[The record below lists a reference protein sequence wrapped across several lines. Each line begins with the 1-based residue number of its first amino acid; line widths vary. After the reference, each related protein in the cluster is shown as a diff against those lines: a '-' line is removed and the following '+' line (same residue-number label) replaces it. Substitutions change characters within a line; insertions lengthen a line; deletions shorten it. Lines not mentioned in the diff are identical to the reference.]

1 MCELKV
7 VLNGKE
13 IFYECIYAKTIDG
26 KVLLKDVLGSVK
38 EFPNCYIEEVNIGRK
53 TLMLKSVEDQPRS
66 LVGRI
71 RIKYLRQ
78 ISQILRE
85 HPKGLTITE
94 VSKKLNINKNS
105 VSTYLG
111 FMLQIGLVELRSVG
125 IVKMYFAAE

>member
-53 TLMLKSVEDQPRS
+53 TLMLKSVEDQSRS

-71 RIKYLRQ
+71 VPLKVNKPD
-78 ISQILRE
+78 SSKT
-85 HPKGLTITE
+85 PKE
-94 VSKKLNINKNS
+94 LNH
-105 VSTYLG
+105 Y
-111 FMLQIGLVELRSVG
+111 RSVQRG
-125 IVKMYFAAE
+125 